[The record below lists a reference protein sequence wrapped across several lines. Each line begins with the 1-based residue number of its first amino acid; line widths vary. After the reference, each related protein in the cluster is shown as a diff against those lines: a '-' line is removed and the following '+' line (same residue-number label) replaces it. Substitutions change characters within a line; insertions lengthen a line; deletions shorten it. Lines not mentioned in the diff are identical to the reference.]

1 MQPGV
6 GGAGSHQ
13 GEGIF
18 DRRFAQGG
26 VVEAINKVVVV
37 AEKGGHQLGV
47 PGPEIGETALAGG
60 GEGAMHEHQH
70 RSPGFSHLHGVDG
83 GLTLE
88 GCQPL
93 RLQGIDPF
101 VDAVIQLLGQLEG
114 DQLLGPT
121 LEANDLDHFE
131 HHVPQPPTLGAGVH
145 QRSALHAVPPQFGGD
160 FHFLRTHLQL
170 GFACRSAADS
180 P

>member
-1 MQPGV
+1 M
-6 GGAGSHQ
+6 
-13 GEGIF
+13 
-18 DRRFAQGG
+18 
-26 VVEAINKVVVV
+26 VEAINKIVVV

-60 GEGAMHEHQH
+60 GEGAMHKHQH
-70 RSPGFSHLHGVDG
+70 RSPGFSRLHGVDG
-83 GLTLE
+83 GLKLE

-101 VDAVIQLLGQLEG
+101 VDTVIQLLGQLEG
-114 DQLLGPT
+114 YQLLGPT
-121 LEANDLDHFE
+121 LEANDIDHFE
-131 HHVPQPPTLGAGVH
+131 QPIPQPPPLAAGVH

-160 FHFLRTHLQL
+160 LHFLRSHLKF